1 MEQFSPEKSSEKSD
15 SETIFRTMKLDT
27 LIEFI
32 NAAYKRREEM
42 DLSYTLRLESDLG
55 IAMKILNERTGYGV
69 L

>member
-1 MEQFSPEKSSEKSD
+1 MERLNEKFD
-15 SETIFRTMKLDT
+15 TETRLRELPLQD

-42 DLSYTLRLESDLG
+42 DLSYTLKLEGDLA
-55 IAMKILNERTGYGV
+55 IAMAILNERTGYGV